1 MAKKIVFIEEAYSD
15 IYNISEY
22 YLGISELLKQKF
34 EAELFKTIEPIAVLP
49 ISYHLYKKNYR
60 SIHLAIFPFNVY
72 YKEEP
77 DLIIIVAVIH
87 SKRSNAF
94 RDRRMK

>member
-15 IYNISEY
+15 IFDIGEY

-34 EAELFKTIEPIAVLP
+34 EAELFKTIEPIAILP
-49 ISYHLYKKNYR
+49 ITYHLYKKDYR
-60 SIHLAIFPFNVY
+60 SIHLSIFPFSVY
-72 YKEEP
+72 YKEEA

-94 RDRRMK
+94 RNRRMG